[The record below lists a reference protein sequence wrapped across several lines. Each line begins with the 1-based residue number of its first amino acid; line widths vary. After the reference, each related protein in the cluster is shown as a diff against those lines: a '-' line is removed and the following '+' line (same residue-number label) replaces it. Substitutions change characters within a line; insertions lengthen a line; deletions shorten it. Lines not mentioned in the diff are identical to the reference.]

1 MDADP
6 PQPTVISIQNGPRG
20 QRLVVLSDGRAF
32 PLSDEA
38 CKRVGV
44 TEGACAT
51 AEMLEAI
58 DAAESRVRAHDAALR
73 LLSHRSR
80 SEQELRTR
88 LAMRGIPPAI
98 AEEEVTRLRAVGL
111 VDDEKFARSWV
122 EDRKRSAPRGRRLLR
137 YELAGR
143 GIQSNTIE
151 EATTGIDDRE
161 TALELA
167 RGKAR
172 GALLDDYKV
181 FVAKVGGFLQR
192 RGFGYDVAA
201 EATRTAWTEAVGGSR
216 ASLDEDESF
225 DE

>member
-6 PQPTVISIQNGPRG
+6 PQPIVITAIQNGTRG
-20 QRLVVLSDGRAF
+20 QRVVVLSDGRAF

-38 CKRVGV
+38 CQRVGLA
-44 TEGACAT
+44 EGSAAT
-51 AEMLEAI
+51 PEVLEAI
-58 DAAESRVRAHDAALR
+58 EAAELRVRAHDAALR
-73 LLSHRSR
+73 LLSHRAR

-88 LAMRGIPPAI
+88 LAMRGIPAPV
-98 AEEEVTRLRAVGL
+98 AEEEVARLRQVGL
-111 VDDEKFARSWV
+111 VDDEKFAKSWV

-143 GIQSNTIE
+143 GVHSEAIE

-172 GALLDDYKV
+172 GTLMADYKT
-181 FVAKVGGFLQR
+181 FVTKVGAFLQR
-192 RGFGYDVAA
+192 RGFGYDIAA
-201 EATRTAWTEAVGGSR
+201 EATRTAWMEAVSNGQAAGPT
-216 ASLDEDESF
+216 DEEDL
-225 DE
+225 